1 MPRAPYRRV
10 IAEDIIEKI
19 RSGALQPGEKLP
31 FQAALAAEYGCS
43 IEPVRRALE
52 DLEHGGWIYT
62 QQGKGSF
69 VVDNP
74 PTT

>member
-10 IAEDIIEKI
+10 IADDIIAKI
-19 RSGALQPGEKLP
+19 RSGELQPGEKLP
-31 FQAALAAEYGCS
+31 VQHALATEYGCS
-43 IEPVRRALE
+43 IEPVRRAME

-69 VVDNP
+69 VSENP
-74 PTT
+74 PIE